1 MLLASQDH
9 RDAAFRAV
17 EELPGIKVATIRA
30 GNRMHPVP
38 LERIIDLG
46 FDIGAHMA
54 KQRNAGLI
62 IVQDGAIRFERY
74 ALGYTATGR
83 WTSFRS
89 PRVSRPRWSGRRC
102 RTDISEAS
110 TTGCRPIFRR
120 CWARPSKR

>member
-38 LERIIDLG
+38 QGRIIDLG

-62 IVQDGAIRFERY
+62 IVATMAPACLALKVSLSKVTVLPTPSRSATPWNALPKPSETASWNELPGA
-74 ALGYTATGR
+74 
-83 WTSFRS
+83 
-89 PRVSRPRWSGRRC
+89 
-102 RTDISEAS
+102 
-110 TTGCRPIFRR
+110 
-120 CWARPSKR
+120 